1 MKAMWQEFKDFA
13 MRGNVVDLAIGVI
26 IGAAFTPIVATL
38 VANMIMPIIG
48 YITAGVNFS
57 TLAVTPVEG
66 VEIKYGLFLNA
77 IVQFLLTA
85 VALFF
90 LIKGINIVR
99 QPKAAGGAP
108 ADAVRDLPQGDPRCP
123 RQREI
128 ARRVR
133 QPAALRLFGGGRDML
148 HALHSA
154 GVVQW

>member
-13 MRGNVVDLAIGVI
+13 MRGNVIDLAIGVI

-48 YITAGVNFS
+48 YVTAGVNFS

-90 LIKGINIVR
+90 LIKAINVVR
-99 QPKAAGGAP
+99 QPKAAEAP
-108 ADAVRDLPQGDPRCP
+108 APTQSEIYLKEIRDALVQGK
-123 RQREI
+123 
-128 ARRVR
+128 
-133 QPAALRLFGGGRDML
+133 
-148 HALHSA
+148 
-154 GVVQW
+154 

>member
-1 MKAMWQEFKDFA
+1 MKATWQEFKDFA
-13 MRGNVVDLAIGVI
+13 MRGNVIDLAIGVI

-48 YITAGVNFS
+48 YVTAGVNFS

-90 LIKGINIVR
+90 LIKGDQR
-99 QPKAAGGAP
+99 RAPAQGGRGAP
-108 ADAVRDLPQGDPRCP
+108 TVAVGDLPQGDPR
-123 RQREI
+123 RAGQREI
-128 ARRVR
+128 APRRR
-133 QPAALRLFGGGRDML
+133 QRARSGFSGAAGICYMRC
-148 HALHSA
+148 SA
-154 GVVQW
+154 RA

>member
-13 MRGNVVDLAIGVI
+13 MRGNVIDLAIGVI

-48 YITAGVNFS
+48 YVTAGVNFS

-90 LIKGINIVR
+90 LIKAINVVR
-99 QPKAAGGAP
+99 QPKAAEAP
-108 ADAVRDLPQGDPRCP
+108 PPSQSEIYLKEIRDALVKGK
-123 RQREI
+123 
-128 ARRVR
+128 
-133 QPAALRLFGGGRDML
+133 
-148 HALHSA
+148 
-154 GVVQW
+154 